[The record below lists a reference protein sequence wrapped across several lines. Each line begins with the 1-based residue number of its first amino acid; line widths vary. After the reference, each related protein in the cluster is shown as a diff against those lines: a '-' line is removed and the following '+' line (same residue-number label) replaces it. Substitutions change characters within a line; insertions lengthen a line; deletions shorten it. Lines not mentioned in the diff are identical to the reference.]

1 LLFQHFIRIYNLD
14 TTFTTLTFPLT
25 ATVQDILAALEKRV
39 KEGKLLSQ
47 TAPGNMKLYIRERG
61 QGRQQL

>member
-1 LLFQHFIRIYNLD
+1 M
-14 TTFTTLTFPLT
+14 TFPLT

-47 TAPGNMKLYIRERG
+47 AAPGNMKLYIRERG
-61 QGRQQL
+61 QGRQQS